1 MEFKKAI
8 KKEKMLIIKYLIAN
22 KQYDIAFNTLN
33 ELRKK
38 YGDDIQILAEIAK
51 LHMTMGELGESMSIC
66 IYILDVLSKV
76 TQRNTKLQKGG
87 VYVLIATIYSKQ
99 DNMDSY
105 NEYMNKALACGL
117 PSEHIFSHKA
127 AMFEEKQDFDSAIEF
142 YEKVLI
148 KDKKSI
154 VTLMRL
160 YTIYLNKN
168 ELGKCFE
175 IANRII
181 NNCEEYKGYH
191 LKFDLHLKLNE
202 REQAFE
208 ILNLAREELG
218 ESDELNADYI
228 KLLILSDRYDE
239 ALKVIDTIDISS
251 KSYTTFMIQKANIY
265 IGKGDRESALK
276 VVEEIY
282 DPKNI
287 ITVSQMG
294 IVKLF
299 IKDYEASIKEFELIE
314 KSNAPQSFKD
324 LSLILKGRAIKEGRS
339 ETEQEEYFEFLNE
352 TFKTRCMENPS
363 DIQAKL
369 YRVLSFVE
377 YGKFSDAKRI
387 LREIEASG
395 LIEKAVI
402 ENFKNLI
409 AEMETGST
417 DNKNFFNG
425 IIF

>member
-1 MEFKKAI
+1 MEFKNAI
-8 KKEKMLIIKYLIAN
+8 KKEKMLIIKYLIGN
-22 KQYDIAFNTLN
+22 KQYDIAMNTLN

-38 YGDDIQILAEIAK
+38 NEDDVQVLVEIAK
-51 LHMTMGELGESMSIC
+51 LHMTIGELEKSMSIC

-76 TQRNTKLQKGG
+76 EERNTKLQKGG

-99 DNMDSY
+99 GNMESY
-105 NEYMNKALACGL
+105 NEYMNKALGCGL

-127 AMFEEKQDFDSAIEF
+127 ATFEGKKDFDSAIEF

-148 KDKKSI
+148 KDKRSI
-154 VTLMRL
+154 VSFMRL
-160 YTIYLNKN
+160 YTIYLNRN
-168 ELGKCFE
+168 DIEKCFD
-175 IANRII
+175 IADRII
-181 NNCEEYKGYH
+181 NNFGDYKGYH
-191 LKFDLHLKLNE
+191 LKFELNLKLNE
-202 REQAFE
+202 RGKALE
-208 ILNLAREELG
+208 ILNLAKEEIG
-218 ESDELNADYI
+218 HSDELNTDYI

-239 ALKVIDTIDISS
+239 ALEVIDGIDPSS
-251 KSYTTFMIQKANIY
+251 KSYTTFMIQKANVY

-299 IKDYEASIKEFELIE
+299 IRDYEGAIAEFELIE
-314 KSNAPQSFKD
+314 KVNAPQSFKD
-324 LSLILKGRAIKEGRS
+324 LSLILKGRAIRECRNKAK
-339 ETEQEEYFEFLNE
+339 QEEYFELLNQI
-352 TFKTRCMENPS
+352 FKTRCMENPS

-369 YRVLSFVE
+369 YRVLAFVE
-377 YGKFSDAKRI
+377 YGKFLDAKRI

-402 ENFKNLI
+402 ENFKNII
-409 AEMETGST
+409 AEMEIGNI
-417 DNKNFFNG
+417 DDKNFFSG